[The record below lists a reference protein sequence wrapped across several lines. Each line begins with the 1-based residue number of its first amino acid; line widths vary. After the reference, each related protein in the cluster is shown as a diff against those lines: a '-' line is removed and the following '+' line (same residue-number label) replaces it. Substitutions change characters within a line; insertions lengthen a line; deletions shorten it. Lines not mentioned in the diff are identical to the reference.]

1 MHQSS
6 YEKMEKFRDQYL
18 GGRTGE
24 PLKIMDLGSLDVN
37 GSYKPLF
44 DKASW
49 QYTGLDVTPGDN
61 VDIVLENSYSW
72 PEIRTDSVD
81 VLISGQAFEHIEYF
95 WITMLEIARILKPG
109 GLGCIIAPSG
119 GPEHKYPV
127 DCWRFYPDGVSAMAR
142 FARLKVLEASTQWE
156 PDERY
161 DNKSNTW
168 RDTRLI
174 CQKYRLSG
182 FYAMRQRI
190 WRYILHRCL
199 VYRIK

>member
-1 MHQSS
+1 M
-6 YEKMEKFRDQYL
+6 KKFRDQYL
-18 GGRTGE
+18 GSRAAE

-37 GSYKPLF
+37 GSYKPIF
-44 DKASW
+44 DKAAW
-49 QYTGLDVTPGDN
+49 RYTGLDVTPGDN
-61 VDIVLENSYSW
+61 VDIVLKNSYSW
-72 PEIRTDSVD
+72 PEIKTNSVD
-81 VLISGQAFEHIEYF
+81 VLVSGQAFEHIEFF
-95 WITMLEIARILKPG
+95 WITMLEIARILKPA

-127 DCWRFYPDGVSAMAR
+127 DCWRFYPDGASAMAR
-142 FARLKVLEASTQWE
+142 FARMKVIEASTQWE

-168 RDTRLI
+168 RDTLLV

-182 FYAMRQRI
+182 FYALRQRI

-199 VYRIK
+199 ISRLPS

>member
-1 MHQSS
+1 M
-6 YEKMEKFRDQYL
+6 KKFRDQYL
-18 GGRTGE
+18 SARAGE

-37 GSYKPLF
+37 GSYNPLF
-44 DKASW
+44 DKAAW
-49 QYTGLDVTPGDN
+49 GYTGLDVTPGAN
-61 VDIVLENSYSW
+61 VDIVLKNAYSW
-72 PEIRTDSVD
+72 PEIKTNSVD
-81 VLISGQAFEHIEYF
+81 VLVSGQAFEHIEYF

-109 GLGCIIAPSG
+109 GFSCIIAPSG

-127 DCWRFYPDGVSAMAR
+127 DCWRFYPDGLSAVAR
-142 FARLKVLEASTQWE
+142 FARLKVLEAETQWV

-182 FYAMRQRI
+182 FYALRQHL
-190 WRYILHRCL
+190 WRRILHRCL
-199 VYRIK
+199 IYRLK

>member
-1 MHQSS
+1 M
-6 YEKMEKFRDQYL
+6 KKFRDQYL
-18 GGRTGE
+18 SARAGE

-37 GSYKPLF
+37 GSYNPLF
-44 DKASW
+44 DKAAW
-49 QYTGLDVTPGDN
+49 GYTGLDVTPGAN
-61 VDIVLENSYSW
+61 VDIVLKNAYSW
-72 PEIRTDSVD
+72 PEIKTNSVD
-81 VLISGQAFEHIEYF
+81 VLVSGQAFEHIEYF

-109 GLGCIIAPSG
+109 GFSCIIAPSG

-127 DCWRFYPDGVSAMAR
+127 DCWRFYPDGLSAVAR
-142 FARLKVLEASTQWE
+142 FARLKVLEAETQWV

-182 FYAMRQRI
+182 FYALRQRL
-190 WRYILHRCL
+190 WRRILHRCL
-199 VYRIK
+199 IYRLK

>member
-1 MHQSS
+1 
-6 YEKMEKFRDQYL
+6 MENFRDQYL
-18 GGRTGE
+18 GGQTGE

-44 DKASW
+44 DKPAW
-49 QYTGLDVTPGDN
+49 RYTGLDVTPGDN
-61 VDIVLENSYSW
+61 VDIVLKNSYTW

-95 WITMLEIARILKPG
+95 WITMLEIARILKPA

-127 DCWRFYPDGVSAMAR
+127 DCWRFYPDGASAMAR
-142 FARLKVLEASTQWE
+142 FARLKVIEASTQWE
-156 PDERY
+156 PDGRY

-168 RDTRLI
+168 RDTRLV

-190 WRYILHRCL
+190 WRYILHRTL

>member
-1 MHQSS
+1 M
-6 YEKMEKFRDQYL
+6 KKFRDQYL
-18 GGRTGE
+18 GSRAAE

-37 GSYKPLF
+37 GSYNLLF
-44 DKASW
+44 DKAAW
-49 QYTGLDVTPGDN
+49 RYTGLDVTPGAN
-61 VDIVLENSYSW
+61 VDIVLKNSYSW
-72 PEIRTDSVD
+72 PEIKTNSVD
-81 VLISGQAFEHIEYF
+81 VLVSGQAFEHIEFF

-127 DCWRFYPDGVSAMAR
+127 DCWRFYPDGLSAVAR
-142 FARLKVLEASTQWE
+142 FARLKVLEAATQWA

-182 FYAMRQRI
+182 FYALRQRL
-190 WRYILHRCL
+190 WRRILHRCL
-199 VYRIK
+199 IYRLK